1 LGLEKK
7 EKYKTM
13 KTIQEQVASRI
24 YEILPHKKELE
35 FGCEVS
41 FGFSSAVFCGV
52 DNDWAY
58 LESLEPAQPIRK
70 IIKVGKTIKLEII
83 GQPLRLADLL
93 LAIGDCVSISIK
105 GNKLTI
111 SRGGADN
118 FIIEYNLSQDNILS
132 QSDDFCEWA
141 LEILK

>member
-1 LGLEKK
+1 
-7 EKYKTM
+7 M
-13 KTIQEQVASRI
+13 KTIQKKLAERI

-52 DNDWAY
+52 DNDWVY

-93 LAIGDCVSISIK
+93 VATGFENF
-105 GNKLTI
+105 GNSPDITEKEVVLWDI
-111 SRGGADN
+111 MN
-118 FIIEYNLSQDNILS
+118 MYNLSQDNILS

-141 LEILK
+141 LQILK